1 MATGGVDGGIWSR
14 SPQAVLTVRIDNSYP
29 TRLAAGFF
37 VTIDRW
43 LRVSVVFV
51 ENEDLPA
58 GKCDAAHCSAP
69 LVGVQ

>member
-1 MATGGVDGGIWSR
+1 M
-14 SPQAVLTVRIDNSYP
+14 L
-29 TRLAAGFF
+29 
-37 VTIDRW
+37 W

-58 GKCDAAHCSAP
+58 GEGDAAHLAAP